1 MAGGR
6 CRRSEVTSTAAWVR
20 RHWFAFCGII
30 SALALCGCTPVRGA
44 AEKVSENALS
54 VMTYNIW
61 DLNGKRPAVEDV
73 AEVIRSEGVPDLVL
87 LQEVRG
93 ENMAVFLTK
102 ALELPY
108 HLYFG
113 FDGANFGVAILSRYP
128 LTKCGFLHF
137 KASRKGHGALRA
149 NVTVNGRT
157 VRICSVHLDR
167 IDAIAVKDDGVQ
179 ISWGEALSLLTSE
192 MTEETVRSRSVDEL
206 LEWIGSGGA
215 ESVIIGG
222 DFNTVLYSMAIR
234 RMAAVF
240 DDALWDSQDYF
251 TGTYLKSTLPVNPR
265 LDFLFH
271 SSDMVCH
278 GAYVVKKSAG
288 DHYPV
293 RAVFVNSDG

>member
-1 MAGGR
+1 
-6 CRRSEVTSTAAWVR
+6 
-20 RHWFAFCGII
+20 
-30 SALALCGCTPVRGA
+30 
-44 AEKVSENALS
+44 
-54 VMTYNIW
+54 
-61 DLNGKRPAVEDV
+61 
-73 AEVIRSEGVPDLVL
+73 
-87 LQEVRG
+87 
-93 ENMAVFLTK
+93 
-102 ALELPY
+102 
-108 HLYFG
+108 
-113 FDGANFGVAILSRYP
+113 
-128 LTKCGFLHF
+128 
-137 KASRKGHGALRA
+137 
-149 NVTVNGRT
+149 